1 MLKFI
6 SDWFDYIY
14 YRSSLTYRF
23 FKDDGN
29 LSPTLVVVA
38 IKGIFAI
45 DIGVLALKIFTNQ
58 DFIDRTAS
66 ARTSV
71 TIAVVLLI
79 LYLDYN
85 RYKDKFELLH
95 EKWKDESKIQRV
107 LKGFLVFLTF
117 MAPWIPF
124 IVMSVINID

>member
-29 LSPTLVVVA
+29 LSPTLVVVV

-58 DFIDRTAS
+58 EFIN
-66 ARTSV
+66 RTSSATNSV
-71 TIAVVLLI
+71 TAVVGLLI
-79 LYLDYN
+79 LLLDYN
-85 RYKDKFELLH
+85 RYKDKFDVFH
-95 EKWKDESKIQRV
+95 EKWKDESRNQRI
-107 LKGFLVFLTF
+107 LKGFLVFFTF
-117 MAPWIPF
+117 MAPWVPL
-124 IVMSVINID
+124 IV

>member
-1 MLKFI
+1 MLKSI
-6 SDWFDYIY
+6 TTWFDYIY

-38 IKGIFAI
+38 IKGILAV

-58 DFIDRTAS
+58 EFIDRTSNAQN
-66 ARTSV
+66 SV
-71 TIAVVLLI
+71 TIVVALLI

-85 RYKDKFELLH
+85 HYNGKFELFH
-95 EKWKDESKIQRV
+95 EKWKEESKSQRI

-117 MAPWIPF
+117 IAPWVPF
-124 IVMSVINID
+124 IVMSVINNG